1 MHVID
6 AHPPY
11 HVLLGLPWIHSHR
24 AVPSTYFQCI
34 KALIRAVPVHID
46 AVSLPFEEHETYFM
60 DASFYG
66 RKKDEEMLEQEEK
79 DKGEKEPL
87 RLKSVVVSNSG
98 KRGVRE
104 SRKGWNPGMTAT

>member
-11 HVLLGLPWIHSHR
+11 HVLLGLPWIHR

-66 RKKDEEMLEQEEK
+66 EFAKEGEYLKKVYATRLPLQYKKGKERKKEE
-79 DKGEKEPL
+79 
-87 RLKSVVVSNSG
+87 
-98 KRGVRE
+98 
-104 SRKGWNPGMTAT
+104 

>member
-1 MHVID
+1 MRSVCLSKSMRPTLWMQVSMGERRRVSQKSLCYPSSLTIKKGKRGEERGVTVVI
-6 AHPPY
+6 
-11 HVLLGLPWIHSHR
+11 
-24 AVPSTYFQCI
+24 
-34 KALIRAVPVHID
+34 
-46 AVSLPFEEHETYFM
+46 
-60 DASFYG
+60 